1 MSAREKKITVYSR
14 NGIKIERIDFLDM
27 TKRENQEFDGKF
39 IINTIATN
47 IKKKG
52 DNPKLIPA
60 KKAWDEVI
68 TKTSKLGFY
77 YYHTIHHS
85 EEKSK
90 IIYSNTKTYA
100 TLKKY
105 TFQCNNKRYELSYP
119 ISCYDVSINIEI
131 RPWDI
136 LPGYKGID
144 DHFITD
150 LYKDVI
156 TFFNIAE
163 DNKVRL
169 KTTQKEYSLYRGSY
183 FKDIFSTDMSWVEET
198 KKSVMRDLFGNEN
211 GPSVNYNDIKILSHG
226 FDLKQ
231 SFRKRKES

>member
-1 MSAREKKITVYSR
+1 MSAREKKITIYSR

-27 TKRENQEFDGKF
+27 TKRDNQENDGKF
-39 IINTIATN
+39 IINTVSTSL
-47 IKKKG
+47 KKKG
-52 DNPKLIPA
+52 ESPKLIPA
-60 KKAWDEVI
+60 KKAWDETI

-77 YYHTIHHS
+77 YYLTIHHT
-85 EEKSK
+85 EKPAK
-90 IIYSNTKTYA
+90 IIYDNSKTSA
-100 TLKKY
+100 TFKTY

-119 ISCYDVSINIEI
+119 ISCYDVNINIET

-169 KTTQKEYSLYRGSY
+169 KTTKREYSLRGSY
-183 FKDIFSTDMSWVEET
+183 FKDTFSTDMSWVEET

-226 FDLKQ
+226 FDLKE

>member
-1 MSAREKKITVYSR
+1 MSAREKKVTVYSR

-27 TKRENQEFDGKF
+27 TKRDNQENDGKF
-39 IINTIATN
+39 IINTVATSL
-47 IKKKG
+47 KKKG
-52 DNPKLIPA
+52 ESPKLIPA
-60 KKAWDEVI
+60 KKAWDETI

-77 YYHTIHHS
+77 YYLTIHHT
-85 EEKSK
+85 EKTSA
-90 IIYSNTKTYA
+90 TFKT
-100 TLKKY
+100 Y

-119 ISCYDVSINIEI
+119 ISCYDVNINIET

-144 DHFITD
+144 DHFIVD

-169 KTTQKEYSLYRGSY
+169 KTTRKEYVIGGIRT
-183 FKDIFSTDMSWVEET
+183 KDTYSTDMSWIERI
-198 KKSVMRDLFGNEN
+198 KKYVMKDLFGDEK
-211 GPSVNYNDIKILSHG
+211 GPSTNYNDIKILSHG
-226 FDLKQ
+226 FDLKE